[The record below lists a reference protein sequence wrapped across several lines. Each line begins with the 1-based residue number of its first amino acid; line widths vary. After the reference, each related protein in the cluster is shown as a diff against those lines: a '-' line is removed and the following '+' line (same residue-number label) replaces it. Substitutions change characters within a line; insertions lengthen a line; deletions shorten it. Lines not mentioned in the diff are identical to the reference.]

1 MSVITHHD
9 SIPEA
14 TDEELAARRDV
25 TGLYDRYARRLIP
38 FLAARGVA
46 ESDLDDVHQEVWV
59 RVWNALGTAAFQ
71 GHFRGWLFQVARN
84 LIIDRSRKAP
94 PLAPLPDDS
103 PLTDRACSPAEQL
116 ARQEAL
122 SQLACCLERLEGK
135 EAALFRGIT
144 GGADYDEMCEQLG
157 IGKGAA
163 YKLFHQA
170 KNKLASC
177 MERAGV

>member
-1 MSVITHHD
+1 MSVITQHE

-38 FLAARGVA
+38 FLAARGVP
-46 ESDLDDVHQEVWV
+46 ESDLEDVHQEVWV
-59 RVWNALGTAAFQ
+59 RVWNALGTAVFQ

-94 PLAPLPDDS
+94 PHAPLPNDS
-103 PLTDRACSPAEQL
+103 PLTDRACSPAEELSRQEAMGQL
-116 ARQEAL
+116 AR
-122 SQLACCLERLEGK
+122 CLEHLEGK
-135 EAALFRGIT
+135 EAELFRGIT
-144 GGADYDEMCEQLG
+144 GGAEYDEMCERLG
-157 IGKGAA
+157 ISKGAA
-163 YKLFHQA
+163 YKIFHQA
-170 KNKLASC
+170 RSKLASC